1 MMTYIVLLFTF
12 ATVFFLI
19 ISVAALMGFV
29 KRPVDERLARI
40 QLNQTQSFQ
49 NINTNLFRP
58 DLAQYSMVAN
68 LGQRI
73 APKDP
78 DKRSM
83 IKQRLAYAGYYSES
97 AIYQYWGAKILFTAI
112 FAVAILSI
120 FTMKQIPVARAFIPA
135 LWLIGIGFFSPD
147 IFLYFVKRSRQEQIF
162 CGLPD
167 ALDLLVVCVEAG
179 LGLDAALQKVS
190 EEIHMSNKV
199 LSEEFKLTCAAIRLG
214 QPRNE
219 ALHELGERTGVQDLK
234 ALVAVLIQA
243 DRFGTSIAQA
253 LRVHADDMRTRRRQ
267 RAEELA
273 AKTTVKLIF
282 PLVVFIFPAIFV
294 VLGGPAIIKLVKTL
308 SSL

>member
-1 MMTYIVLLFTF
+1 MMTDIVLFFTF

-19 ISVAALMGFV
+19 IAIAAIMGFV
-29 KRPVDERLARI
+29 KRPVDERLDRI
-40 QLNQTQSFQ
+40 QLNRTQSFQ
-49 NINTNLFRP
+49 SINSNLFRP
-58 DLAQYSMVAN
+58 DLAQHSMVAT

-83 IKQRLAYAGYYSES
+83 IKQRLAYAGYYGES
-97 AIYQYWGAKILFTAI
+97 AQFQYWGAKILFTAI
-112 FAVAILSI
+112 FFVGMISILS
-120 FTMKQIPVARAFIPA
+120 MKQVELARAFIPA
-135 LWLIGIGFFSPD
+135 IWIIGMGFFLPD
-147 IFLYFVKRSRQEQIF
+147 IYLYFVKRSRQEQIF

-179 LGLDAALQKVS
+179 LGLDAALQKVN

-199 LSEEFKLTCAAIRLG
+199 LSEELKLTCAAIRLG

-294 VLGGPAIIKLVKTL
+294 VLGGPAVIKLVKTL
-308 SSL
+308 STM